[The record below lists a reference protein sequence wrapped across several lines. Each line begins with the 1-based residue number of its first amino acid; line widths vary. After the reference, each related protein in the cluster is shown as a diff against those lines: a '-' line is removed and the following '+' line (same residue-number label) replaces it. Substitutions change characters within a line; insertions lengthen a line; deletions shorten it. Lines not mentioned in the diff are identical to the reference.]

1 MYYALW
7 NSNIHIAFNIILSY
21 SVISCVYTNPLFD
34 PDSNPDRRNPDSNP
48 DSRTRARLH
57 VNHSNAKERDRD
69 SLLNYHG
76 VVRACQCSY
85 YFSSSLATFPQPIE
99 KKKQSCTKKE
109 KSALA

>member
-1 MYYALW
+1 MSTIVL
-7 NSNIHIAFNIILSY
+7 H
-21 SVISCVYTNPLFD
+21 ISCVYMNPLFD
-34 PDSNPDRRNPDSNP
+34 LDSNP
-48 DSRTRARLH
+48 DSRTRAHLH